1 MRLAVVFGAIGGPM
15 SFWGG
20 LRTGAVGLADP
31 EVATWVALSVEYA
44 LVMPLLGAFTGFL
57 VGWAATPV
65 NPARVRRDIS
75 VRTADILITAAGPIS
90 NVLLGI
96 VSVGLYAAFVALSAQ
111 GMAWALPLL
120 ELSRMLVVAN
130 VLLAVFNMMP
140 IPPLDGFGIIRA
152 YPRGG
157 GAAVRFLEQYS
168 FIILVVIVV
177 QGGVIFTP
185 IFRVVGQ
192 VLAMVR
198 HAVLGA

>member
-1 MRLAVVFGAIGGPM
+1 M
-15 SFWGG
+15 
-20 LRTGAVGLADP
+20 
-31 EVATWVALSVEYA
+31 
-44 LVMPLLGAFTGFL
+44 
-57 VGWAATPV
+57 
-65 NPARVRRDIS
+65 
-75 VRTADILITAAGPIS
+75 
-90 NVLLGI
+90 
-96 VSVGLYAAFVALSAQ
+96 
-111 GMAWALPLL
+111 L

-152 YPRGG
+152 YTRGG